1 MMPEGVE
8 SVESVGGVGDVG
20 DVGDVAGGEGAQGAA
35 SAPAASAP
43 APRGPY
49 EGLARVGR
57 ASWWVLG
64 IVLLVILAVLGLARF
79 SGLVVPSIVGMVLA
93 ATLSPLVSKLA
104 AWRIPRVVG
113 TLVVTLLIVGLLV
126 FLDWQFVAIVAD
138 EGSSIWDTLRAG
150 ATDVDKWLGGNG
162 AAHAAL
168 VRFQSVSETLQHGA
182 VSGAVPLAL
191 RGVHAV
197 YTLVVA
203 LFLAAGF
210 TFLFLWEG
218 PVVRRWVSGQLF
230 VPEHVGLQITASL
243 VLTTRRYVAGVSCI
257 GALQAVI
264 VGATAL
270 ITGVGSWPVIAF
282 AIFLGNY
289 VPYVGGLVTGVFAVL
304 LTLGAAGPRPA
315 FFVLIAV
322 LVSTVFVGPHIGVF
336 FIGGAIRLPVTA
348 VFVLTMTGATV
359 VGFFGAAVAAPMAR
373 LIIDARAIVRE
384 DHQSVAAGAAPPGGE
399 VAAGEQLAG
408 AAGGGAQGEASGST

>member
-1 MMPEGVE
+1 MVPEGVE
-8 SVESVGGVGDVG
+8 GT
-20 DVGDVAGGEGAQGAA
+20 AP
-35 SAPAASAP
+35 APAAQ
-43 APRGPY
+43 GPY
-49 EGLARVGR
+49 ERLARIGR

-64 IVLLVILAVLGLARF
+64 IVLLAILAVVGLARF
-79 SGLVVPSIVGMVLA
+79 SGLVVPSVVGMVLA
-93 ATLSPLVSKLA
+93 ATLSPIVGKLA

-138 EGSSIWDTLRAG
+138 EGPSIWDTLKAG
-150 ATDVDKWLGGNG
+150 GMRIDEWLGGGG

-168 VRFQSVSETLQHGA
+168 VRFQSVSGAIQHGA
-182 VSGAVPLAL
+182 VSGVVPLAL

-203 LFLAAGF
+203 LFLVAGF

-218 PVVRRWVSGQLF
+218 PMVRRWVSGQLF

-270 ITGVGSWPVIAF
+270 VTGVGSWPVIAF

-304 LTLGAAGPRPA
+304 LTLGAAGPKPA
-315 FFVLIAV
+315 LFVLIAV

-384 DHQSVAAGAAPPGGE
+384 YRESVATGTAPPG
-399 VAAGEQLAG
+399 AATVV
-408 AAGGGAQGEASGST
+408 GGQTVSAVGDGTQEETSSST

>member
-1 MMPEGVE
+1 MPD
-8 SVESVGGVGDVG
+8 SF
-20 DVGDVAGGEGAQGAA
+20 EGAQSITGAEGAA
-35 SAPAASAP
+35 PADAPAAP
-43 APRGPY
+43 GPY
-49 EGLARVGR
+49 ERLARSGR
-57 ASWWVLG
+57 ACWWVLG
-64 IVLLVILAVLGLARF
+64 IVILVILAVLGLAKYG
-79 SGLVVPSIVGMVLA
+79 GLIVPSVVGMVLA
-93 ATLSPLVSKLA
+93 ATLSPVVSKLA
-104 AWRIPRVVG
+104 AWHIPRIVG
-113 TLVVTLLIVGLLV
+113 TLVVTLLIVVLLV
-126 FLDWQFVAIVAD
+126 FLDWQFVAIVAN

-150 ATDVDKWLGGNG
+150 ATDVDRWLGGSG

-168 VRFQSVSETLQHGA
+168 VRFQSASEAIQHGA

-197 YTLVVA
+197 YTAVVA

-230 VPEHVGLQITASL
+230 VPEHVGLKITASL

-270 ITGVGSWPVIAF
+270 VTGVGSWPVIAF

-289 VPYVGGLVTGVFAVL
+289 VPYIGGLVTGVFAVL

-384 DHQSVAAGAAPPGGE
+384 YHQSVAAGAAPPGGE
-399 VAAGEQLAG
+399 VAAGEQLV
-408 AAGGGAQGEASGST
+408 AAAPPSGAQ